1 MKGLIVALLIS
12 CYLFNTFAFA
22 GSTDPAGSGVP
33 ATPTNPAKQAAPPA
47 TQPTCNKKDE
57 IATNPPPSVI
67 RERGETGLLRL
78 GEFVTVQVPHD
89 KYIAN
94 FTKQDSNIQPTPV
107 LYIQGFAIN
116 GLGWVSSGCENFSFY
131 LTRTGQSRDVW
142 GKILFKLDGLE
153 NTTVGIG
160 TVQKGFIEDIG
171 TAKLDLT
178 MKHWSF
184 WWGLLLVVVI
194 GSIVWLGKSSGLLRD
209 LPKRVTCGDTRTAP
223 VPAKERPFSLGRV
236 QMAFWFVLTVGAYT
250 CIWLKTGEISNTI
263 PDSILA
269 LMGISAGTTV
279 ISAVVDSN
287 ASSQAPATASGNF
300 LQDLLSD
307 SDGISFHRLQMF
319 VWTIIL
325 GVVFINKVS
334 TTLIMPDF
342 DTQLLG
348 LMGLA
353 SGTYLGFKIPAATA
367 AAPAAATDT
376 KAAAGAKAAEEA
388 KVAANTKAAEDPAT
402 NTQKDTTNAKKAD
415 APV

>member
-1 MKGLIVALLIS
+1 MKRLIVALLIS
-12 CYLFNTFAFA
+12 CYLFNASA
-22 GSTDPAGSGVP
+22 SAEDASPQKSV
-33 ATPTNPAKQAAPPA
+33 APQA
-47 TQPTCNKKDE
+47 TQPTCNQTDG
-57 IATNPPPSVI
+57 ITATPPLTVI
-67 RERGETGLLRL
+67 SKLSKNATPYPNQHVLKL

-89 KYIAN
+89 KYATY

-107 LYIQGFAIN
+107 LYIQGYAIN
-116 GLGWVSSGCENFSFY
+116 GLNWVSSGCENFSFY
-131 LTRTGQSRDVW
+131 LTRTEQSRDVW
-142 GKILFKLDGLE
+142 GKILSKLDGME

-160 TVQKGFIEDIG
+160 TVQQGFIEDIG
-171 TAKLDLT
+171 TAKLELT

-184 WWGLLLVVVI
+184 WWGLLILILI
-194 GSIVWLGKSSGLLRD
+194 GSVVWMGKSSGLLRD
-209 LPKRVTCGDTRTAP
+209 LPKRVTCGDAQAAHIL
-223 VPAKERPFSLGRV
+223 AKERPFSLGRV
-236 QMAFWFVLTVGAYT
+236 QMAFWFVLTIGAYT
-250 CIWLKTGEISNTI
+250 CIWLKTGEISNII

-300 LQDLLSD
+300 LKDLLSD

-319 VWTIIL
+319 VWTIVL
-325 GVVFINKVS
+325 GVVFIHKVT

-367 AAPAAATDT
+367 AAPAIPAAPAAAADAKGTADT
-376 KAAAGAKAAEEA
+376 KGAAALTATGA
-388 KVAANTKAAEDPAT
+388 VAPAT
-402 NTQKDTTNAKKAD
+402 
-415 APV
+415 PVQEHPAVG

>member
-1 MKGLIVALLIS
+1 MKGLIVALLLS
-12 CYLFNTFAFA
+12 CYLVNASAAAEDTSPQKPAA
-22 GSTDPAGSGVP
+22 PQTTQLTCNQTDEI
-33 ATPTNPAKQAAPPA
+33 TAAPPPA
-47 TQPTCNKKDE
+47 
-57 IATNPPPSVI
+57 VI
-67 RERGETGLLRL
+67 RKLNKNGIPYPYQHVLKL

-89 KYIAN
+89 KYATN

-107 LYIQGFAIN
+107 LYIQGYAIN
-116 GLGWVSSGCENFSFY
+116 GLNWVSSGCENFSFY
-131 LTRTGQSRDVW
+131 LTRTEESRDVW

-171 TAKLDLT
+171 TAKLELT
-178 MKHWSF
+178 EKHWTF
-184 WWGLLLVVVI
+184 WWGLLIVILV
-194 GSIVWLGKSSGLLRD
+194 GSIIWMGKSSGLLRD
-209 LPKRVTCGDTRTAP
+209 LPKRVSPDDAKTAP
-223 VPAKERPFSLGRV
+223 ILAKDRPFSLGRV

-250 CIWLKTGEISNTI
+250 CIWLKTGEISNII

-300 LQDLLSD
+300 LKDLLSD

-319 VWTIIL
+319 VWTIVL
-325 GVVFINKVS
+325 GFVFIHKVS
-334 TTLIMPDF
+334 ITLIMPDF

-367 AAPAAATDT
+367 AVPVMET
-376 KAAAGAKAAEEA
+376 GS
-388 KVAANTKAAEDPAT
+388 
-402 NTQKDTTNAKKAD
+402 AKKKSGGQHGSIGAD
-415 APV
+415 SIDLK